1 MAKIYEACSQHLY
14 RVSFPQDCTSLF
26 SNVLMTYEI
35 NWNHMDALLHPWFLG
50 TFIFG
55 SFGSWNRN
63 TCPAHPS
70 ETMPV
75 VLDFHHSA
83 SEQDGCAPCCDA
95 KANTHTP
102 AMFSA
107 KNLPNPLQRSLKKNE
122 GKGISIRRVCI
133 CSYWT
138 LVVYVKCCSYS
149 LSLLVGCSIWTLH
162 RAFGTRFARFRPFRL
177 RTCWESATGHFPA
190 ADMAKHGGRLN
201 PSSNALK
208 YHTTWIISS
217 TVIPHH
223 HCEAR
228 DCRKHSPGLRCAEV
242 FAGNIPVFGTHAT
255 CTLHSPLLFLELEP
269 AIYNELCHV
278 CFPCHD
284 AIVAKPGSP
293 AAPLH
298 WRGLAPRLCS
308 GALTPAVSRFHERG
322 ARVMGIPMGSTEVAL
337 LASLFI

>member
-1 MAKIYEACSQHLY
+1 M
-14 RVSFPQDCTSLF
+14 
-26 SNVLMTYEI
+26 N
-35 NWNHMDALLHPWFLG
+35 ALLHPWFLG

-55 SFGSWNRN
+55 SFGSWNRK

-107 KNLPNPLQRSLKKNE
+107 KNLPNPLQTSLKKNE

-149 LSLLVGCSIWTLH
+149 LSLLAGCSIWTLH

-201 PSSNALK
+201 PSSNTLRH
-208 YHTTWIISS
+208 HTTWILSS

-228 DCRKHSPGLRCAEV
+228 DCRKHSPGLRCSEA

-255 CTLHSPLLFLELEP
+255 CTLHSPLLFRLSQPFTTNTFAMFSMPWFHRGKARIASCSSALKRFGTSP
-269 AIYNELCHV
+269 V
-278 CFPCHD
+278 FPDTC
-284 AIVAKPGSP
+284 GF
-293 AAPLH
+293 
-298 WRGLAPRLCS
+298 
-308 GALTPAVSRFHERG
+308 AVSRTWRKSHGDTNGVHRSSSCCISFYLILETW
-322 ARVMGIPMGSTEVAL
+322 VW
-337 LASLFI
+337 

>member
-1 MAKIYEACSQHLY
+1 
-14 RVSFPQDCTSLF
+14 
-26 SNVLMTYEI
+26 
-35 NWNHMDALLHPWFLG
+35 MDALLHPWFLG

-83 SEQDGCAPCCDA
+83 SEQDGCAQCCDA

-133 CSYWT
+133 FSYWT

-269 AIYNELCHV
+269 FTTNTFAMFSMPWFHRGKARINGCSSALKR
-278 CFPCHD
+278 F
-284 AIVAKPGSP
+284 GTSP
-293 AAPLH
+293 VFRSPDTC
-298 WRGLAPRLCS
+298 GF
-308 GALTPAVSRFHERG
+308 AVSRTWRKSHGDTNGVHRSSSSCISFYLILETWVG
-322 ARVMGIPMGSTEVAL
+322 
-337 LASLFI
+337 